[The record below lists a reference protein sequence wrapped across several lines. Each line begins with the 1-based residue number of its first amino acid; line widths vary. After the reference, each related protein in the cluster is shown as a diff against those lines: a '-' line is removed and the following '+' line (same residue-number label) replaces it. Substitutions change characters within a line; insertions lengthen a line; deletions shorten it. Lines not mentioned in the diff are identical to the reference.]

1 MERLGRVAIVSAAMC
16 LMAMPGGLAQKTGP
30 DPIYLGVD
38 VPPSLYGGVRIVFRY
53 WGGRWEPMPENPN
66 SLDKEGD
73 YYPNMGA
80 DYPQQVSWTVAFDGK
95 KIGTLNTTQPVHF
108 TERFE
113 LGKQIAVPNSVL
125 PRIPDR
131 AKRFD
136 FKGFR
141 PLVLVSRP
149 NYADPDVWK
158 PFRPTDAAIIKQ
170 VRTAYLHQ
178 YGPTAGCGSRCSAE
192 SILVEEG
199 YRSSHGEMLIVVR
212 PASEHRDEPGLER
225 LVCDCESAGWDPEQH
240 WFFVQRGA
248 VRFVGIGLALIDAGD
263 YDGDGVSEMLFWEP
277 GEGDSKDGYV
287 LLCPLDTSIHRFEIP
302 GDPH

>member
-1 MERLGRVAIVSAAMC
+1 
-16 LMAMPGGLAQKTGP
+16 
-30 DPIYLGVD
+30 
-38 VPPSLYGGVRIVFRY
+38 
-53 WGGRWEPMPENPN
+53 MPENPN
-66 SLDKEGD
+66 SLDREGD

-80 DYPQQVSWTVAFDGK
+80 GYPHQVSWTVAFDGK
-95 KIGTLNTTQPVHF
+95 RIGTVNTTQPDHF

-131 AKRFD
+131 GNKFNL
-136 FKGFR
+136 GEFR

-158 PFRPTDAAIIKQ
+158 PFMPTDAAIIKQ
-170 VRTAYLHQ
+170 VRAAYLHL
-178 YGPTAGCGSRCSAE
+178 YGSTVGCGSRCSAE

-199 YRSSHGEMLIVVR
+199 YRSVHGAMLIVVR

-225 LVCDCESAGWDPEQH
+225 LVCDCESAGWDPERH
-240 WFFVQRGA
+240 WFFVHRGA
-248 VRFVGIGLALIDAGD
+248 VKFVGTMLALIDAGD
-263 YDGDGVSEMLFWEP
+263 YDGDGVSEILFWEP
-277 GEGDSKDGYV
+277 GQGDSKDGYV
-287 LLCPLDTSIHRFEIP
+287 LLCPRDTSIHRFEIP